1 MTGKK
6 RLRRV
11 AGQTIPCGWCREL
24 IEVQPSGRLP
34 KWCSANCRH
43 RAWEQ
48 RRAVASDRRPV
59 EVVDRAIEVEVHKVV
74 RVVERV
80 KVVVPPTGRGWPRQ
94 LEELAKQV
102 ETGRV
107 YDRDLLELAEAL
119 QAVLSVVQSRPA
131 WEQLLRR
138 RAWANQRQGIYGS

>member
-1 MTGKK
+1 MTSKK
-6 RLRRV
+6 RPQRV
-11 AGQTIPCGWCREL
+11 PGQTIPCGWCREP
-24 IEVQPSGRLP
+24 IQVQPAGRLP

-48 RRAVASDRRPV
+48 RRAGASNRRPV
-59 EVVDRAIEVEVHKVV
+59 EVVDRVITVEVDKLV

-80 KVVVPPTGRGWPRQ
+80 KVEVLPTGPGWTRQ

-102 ETGRV
+102 ENGRV

-119 QAVLSVVQSRPA
+119 QAVLRVVHTRPA

-138 RAWANQRQGIYGS
+138 RAWAHQRRGLYGP

>member
-1 MTGKK
+1 MTSKK
-6 RLRRV
+6 RLRRMP
-11 AGQTIPCGWCREL
+11 GQTIPCGWCREL

-80 KVVVPPTGRGWPRQ
+80 KVEVLPTGRGWPRQ

-119 QAVLSVVQSRPA
+119 QAVLCVVQSRPA
-131 WEQLLRR
+131 WQQLLRR
-138 RAWANQRQGIYGS
+138 RALASHRLGIYQR